1 MSRRHRFRGRQVN
14 GVLLFDK
21 PIGMSS
27 NDALQKVKR
36 LFKAAKAGHT
46 GSLDP
51 LATGLLPLCFGHATK
66 MSAFLLDA
74 DKRYVV
80 RCKLGQRTRTAD
92 AEGEVIETR
101 PVPALDAVKMDAV
114 LAPFRG
120 PIEQVPPMYSALKH
134 EGERLYKLAR
144 KGIEVEREPR
154 QVTIH
159 ALTLTALSGDEMELD
174 VHCSKG
180 TYVRTLVEDIG
191 EALGCGAHVIA
202 LRRTQVGPF
211 DGSVMYTVEAM
222 TERLEENEGDLKS
235 LDALLLPLDSTVS
248 DWPAVRLTPDS
259 AFYVRQG
266 QPVLVPKA
274 PTKGMVRLY
283 QNDDEF
289 IGVGEILD
297 DGRVAP
303 RRMFLED

>member
-27 NDALQKVKR
+27 NEALQKVKR

-51 LATGLLPLCFGHATK
+51 LATGLLPLCFGHATR
-66 MSAFLLDA
+66 MSAFLLDS

-80 RCKLGQRTRTAD
+80 RCKLGERTETAD

-101 PVPALDAVKMDAV
+101 PVPPLDADKLNAAMD
-114 LAPFRG
+114 PFRG
-120 PIEQVPPMYSALKH
+120 EIEQIPPMYSALKH

-144 KGIEVEREPR
+144 KGVEVEREPR
-154 QVTIH
+154 KVTIH
-159 ALTLTALSGDEMELD
+159 ELTLIELAGDEMELN
-174 VHCSKG
+174 VRCSKG
-180 TYVRTLVEDIG
+180 TYVRTLVEDLG
-191 EALGCGAHVIA
+191 EVLGCGAHVIA
-202 LRRTQVGPF
+202 LRRSGVGPF
-211 DGSVMYTVEAM
+211 DGADMRTFEELEAV
-222 TERLEENEGDLKS
+222 LAAADGDLKS
-235 LDALLLPLDSTVS
+235 LDALLLPLDAAVR
-248 DWPAVRLTPDS
+248 DWPEVRLTPDS

-274 PTKGMVRLY
+274 PTSGMVRIY
-283 QNDDEF
+283 ENDDEF

-303 RRMFLED
+303 KRMFLGE